1 MRMMR
6 WLSHANQKD
15 KFITLVF
22 SDLLGILNSS
32 TVKKE
37 RWHFNASPS
46 ALLLWKE

>member
-1 MRMMR
+1 MR

-15 KFITLVF
+15 KIITLVF
-22 SDLLGILNSS
+22 SDVDPLGILNSS

-46 ALLLWKE
+46 GLLLWKE